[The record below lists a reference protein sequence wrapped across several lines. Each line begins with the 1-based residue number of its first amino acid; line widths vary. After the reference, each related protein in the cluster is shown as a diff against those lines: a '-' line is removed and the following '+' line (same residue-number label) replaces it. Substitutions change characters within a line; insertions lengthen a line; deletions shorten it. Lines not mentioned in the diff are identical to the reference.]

1 MIGDGSLARR
11 GGTGHRVPTKD
22 LRAPRRSRSM
32 PLHISEMFTRD
43 VTIGF
48 LAMMRGAAFMRC
60 GASGS

>member
-1 MIGDGSLARR
+1 
-11 GGTGHRVPTKD
+11 
-22 LRAPRRSRSM
+22 M

-43 VTIGF
+43 ITIGF